1 MRPLTNWLRKKWEG
15 LSFRKIAVLVGIFLL
30 AGGLAQMFSLDLAFL
45 MAGDLMA
52 YFELFALVSMIAAR
66 SHIQLLVRVSKDGL
80 RRAAACLPLRRG
92 RMREIFTHA
101 ARALLPPRDD
111 DEERLVGTLA

>member
-1 MRPLTNWLRKKWEG
+1 MRVLTDWLRRQWQG
-15 LSFRKIAVLVGIFLL
+15 LTFRKIAVLVGIFLL

-66 SHIQLLVRVSKDGL
+66 SHIHLLVRAAKDWL
-80 RRAAACLPLRRG
+80 RRVCLPPRRG
-92 RMREIFTHA
+92 RVRQMLTRA
-101 ARALLPPRDD
+101 ARALLPPKSD
-111 DEERLVGTLA
+111 DEDRLARLLA